1 MFLIPRCVAL
11 RKFLTRGAL
20 SEECSNMPSFCNFCS
35 SRMSPLPHAHT
46 SGNMWAA
53 RCEYVRKLMH
63 PIQFEA
69 KMAILY
75 PGYVN
80 NSCIGTGRYS
90 AEHWIHSHPSARPC
104 DLSNDRF
111 TWSYD
116 NIPTD
121 DLEIK
126 LEPAPRFEFM
136 KYVKEVCQD
145 FPKLENLLHEYKFL
159 YNETLPAVS
168 WWGWKFYNVSAF
180 EVGRVLL
187 K

>member
-111 TWSYD
+111 TWNYD

-136 KYVKEVCQD
+136 KYVKKTVQHQNWKIFYMSTNSYIMRQYQQCHGGAGN
-145 FPKLENLLHEYKFL
+145 FTTFLPLRLEG
-159 YNETLPAVS
+159 S
-168 WWGWKFYNVSAF
+168 C
-180 EVGRVLL
+180 
-187 K
+187 